1 MTDTETGSLHKET
14 GIRNTLKRYLGPDGV
29 IMILLVL
36 LAIVGIGI
44 TDFSPLLSH
53 WYWLAMVVVTGI
65 ACIVMEWSRTRE
77 KGLSATSLVKNEVL
91 IWLSVLVAV
100 NLVYFLFHS
109 GRLDSE
115 NTGLVI
121 LLILALAT
129 FLAGLRQDWRLC
141 LLGVVLGGASDFG
154 HLSGR
159 VPLDRFDGGVGR
171 RGRRLFHWQDTNLLP
186 RTMIGKRIASLPIV
200 SRAMAISNRSLVATA
215 GNKYGFEDESI
226 ILCQA
231 KEGGYMSEIPLGAEV
246 ECLDGPCGKTISII
260 INPTNK
266 NVTHIVVRDK
276 TLGDDDERLIPI
288 EHLGES
294 TEKRSG

>member
-1 MTDTETGSLHKET
+1 MTDADTGSLSKET

-36 LAIVGIGI
+36 LSIVGIGI

-53 WYWLAMVVVTGI
+53 WYWLAMVVVIGI
-65 ACIVMEWSRTRE
+65 ACIVMEWSRAR
-77 KGLSATSLVKNEVL
+77 KKSLNATTLIKKEVF
-91 IWLSVLVAV
+91 IWLGVLVAV

-141 LLGVVLGGASDFG
+141 LLGGRPDSG

-159 VPLDRFDGGVGR
+159 VPLDRFDGGAGS
-171 RGRRLFHWQDTNLLP
+171 RGMRLFRGKIQICP
-186 RTMIGKRIASLPIV
+186 RG
-200 SRAMAISNRSLVATA
+200 
-215 GNKYGFEDESI
+215 
-226 ILCQA
+226 
-231 KEGGYMSEIPLGAEV
+231 
-246 ECLDGPCGKTISII
+246 
-260 INPTNK
+260 
-266 NVTHIVVRDK
+266 
-276 TLGDDDERLIPI
+276 
-288 EHLGES
+288 
-294 TEKRSG
+294 

>member
-1 MTDTETGSLHKET
+1 MTDADTGSLSKET

-36 LAIVGIGI
+36 LSIVGIGI

-53 WYWLAMVVVTGI
+53 WYWLAMVVVIGI
-65 ACIVMEWSRTRE
+65 ACIVMDWSRARK
-77 KGLSATSLVKNEVL
+77 KGLNATTIVKKEVF

-141 LLGVVLGGASDFG
+141 LLGVLLGGALILATYLEEFLWIVLMVVLAAAAGIYFMARYTSD
-154 HLSGR
+154 SG
-159 VPLDRFDGGVGR
+159 
-171 RGRRLFHWQDTNLLP
+171 
-186 RTMIGKRIASLPIV
+186 
-200 SRAMAISNRSLVATA
+200 
-215 GNKYGFEDESI
+215 
-226 ILCQA
+226 
-231 KEGGYMSEIPLGAEV
+231 
-246 ECLDGPCGKTISII
+246 
-260 INPTNK
+260 
-266 NVTHIVVRDK
+266 DK
-276 TLGDDDERLIPI
+276 DL
-288 EHLGES
+288 
-294 TEKRSG
+294 